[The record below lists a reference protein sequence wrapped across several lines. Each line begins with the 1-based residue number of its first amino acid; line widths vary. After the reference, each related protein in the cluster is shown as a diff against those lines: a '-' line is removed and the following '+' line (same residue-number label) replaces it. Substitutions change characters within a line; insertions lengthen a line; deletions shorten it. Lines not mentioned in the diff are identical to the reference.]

1 MRGEQHIT
9 KKEQYDS
16 VYKNGSN
23 RSNRELVIRVLPNS
37 LGISRFGITVSKR
50 VGKAVTRNRIK
61 RLIREIVRKTSIKP
75 GYDIVFIARVP
86 LAGAGYSQV
95 EKSIKELLFR
105 AGLLTGEYEGI
116 SSRAD

>member
-1 MRGEQHIT
+1 MRGEQFIT

-23 RSNRELVIRVLPNS
+23 RSNRELVIRVLPNQ
-37 LGISRFGITVSKR
+37 LGISRFGISVSR
-50 VGKAVTRNRIK
+50 TVGKAVVRNRIK
-61 RLIREIVRKTSIKP
+61 RLIREIVRKTSIIP
-75 GYDIVFIARVP
+75 GYDIVFIARAP
-86 LAGAGYSQV
+86 LAKAGYLQV
-95 EKSIKELLFR
+95 RESINGLLFQ